1 MPASHKGSMAFP
13 ASGSRVFQ
21 ACLQAV
27 PQCKFRVVSSNPES
41 GEIHARA
48 SMGFRSWGENIAI
61 NVSGDGRV
69 DIKSS
74 CRGIQLV
81 DYGKN
86 RANVDALF
94 SALAV
99 LVPPGSDGPG

>member
-13 ASGSRVFQ
+13 ASGDQVFQ

-27 PQCKFRVVSSNPES
+27 PQCKFRVVSSNPEAR
-41 GEIHARA
+41 EIHARA

-61 NVSGDGRV
+61 NVSSDGRV
-69 DIKSS
+69 DVKSS

-99 LVPPGSDGPG
+99 LVPSGSDG

>member
-1 MPASHKGSMAFP
+1 MPASYKGSMAFP
-13 ASGSRVFQ
+13 ASGDHVFQ
-21 ACLQAV
+21 ACLQAA
-27 PQCKFRVVSSNPES
+27 PQCKFRVVSSNPEA

-61 NVSGDGRV
+61 NVSSDGRV
-69 DIKSS
+69 DVKSS

-94 SALAV
+94 AALAV
-99 LVPPGSDGPG
+99 LVPSGSDG

>member
-1 MPASHKGSMAFP
+1 MPASYKSSKPFP
-13 ASGSRVFQ
+13 ASGSAVFQ

-41 GEIHARA
+41 GEIRARA

-86 RANVDALF
+86 RANVDSLF

-99 LVPPGSDGPG
+99 LVPSGSDG